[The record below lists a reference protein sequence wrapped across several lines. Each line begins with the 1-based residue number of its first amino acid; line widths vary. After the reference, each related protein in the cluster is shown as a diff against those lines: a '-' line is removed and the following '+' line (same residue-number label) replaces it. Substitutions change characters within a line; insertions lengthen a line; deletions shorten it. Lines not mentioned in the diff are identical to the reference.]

1 MFNFFKIKKNVYI
14 YIYINYLIIGEYGL
28 IQMLNKIR

>member
-1 MFNFFKIKKNVYI
+1 MFNFFRIKKKNV

>member
-1 MFNFFKIKKNVYI
+1 MFNFFKIKKNV

>member
-1 MFNFFKIKKNVYI
+1 MFNFLKKIFFKKREN
-14 YIYINYLIIGEYGL
+14 INNLIIGEYGL